1 VNECEPL
8 HPGQVE
14 EPEKEATRAP
24 ASRGKAAQVDP
35 ITPKLK
41 PPVSKILKPE
51 YDKLLSNIA
60 FKSIL
65 RRYTM
70 VEMHAASFAAV
81 GVTLEYHEAE
91 PSFQLN
97 LSRFVIQFRK

>member
-1 VNECEPL
+1 MSECKPL

-24 ASRGKAAQVDP
+24 ASRGRAVQVDP
-35 ITPKLK
+35 IKPKLK

-60 FKSIL
+60 FKFNL
-65 RRYTM
+65 RRYTV
-70 VEMHAASFAAV
+70 VEMHVASFAV
-81 GVTLEYHEAE
+81 GRCRLI
-91 PSFQLN
+91 
-97 LSRFVIQFRK
+97 LSNPC